1 MYILFHSTTALSLVE
16 GLQGSAFSTA
26 MPGHGTQCAYVD
38 CKRTTDK
45 RAFGHVNTL
54 TAEHQLV
61 YSTWLKSSHDGV
73 VCNSHYIALRRQLT
87 KQRRRNQWHG
97 WHSCSQHPPSWTR
110 SHRLSF
116 PVRYK
121 WLDLRLSQHL
131 SHTQSCLHLLRLP
144 APPPCHCCAATI
156 GDVTHVSG
164 KGLRSPVSCLA

>member
-1 MYILFHSTTALSLVE
+1 MKKQESRTVVYILFHSTTAVSLVE

-87 KQRRRNQWHG
+87 KQQQAQSVARMAQLLAAPAIVD
-97 WHSCSQHPPSWTR
+97 SISSPVLSSPIQVAR
-110 SHRLSF
+110 SS
-116 PVRYK
+116 
-121 WLDLRLSQHL
+121 S
-131 SHTQSCLHLLRLP
+131 LP
-144 APPPCHCCAATI
+144 AP
-156 GDVTHVSG
+156 VSHSVLPQSAHPQSRMG
-164 KGLRSPVSCLA
+164 RDSSPRVS